1 METLEQLDRRLAEI
15 GRFASVAVRPPRGWI
30 RAIRDGLGMTT
41 SQLAKRMGV
50 TQPRISEL
58 ERAEVAG
65 RVSMESIERAAQAMG
80 CRVVYA
86 LVPLAPLGDVLRK
99 RAEVFAEREVS
110 AIEQSM
116 KLEDQGVG
124 DPARRE
130 DIRRRVVEDLLR
142 SPSRLWNEN

>member
-1 METLEQLDRRLAEI
+1 
-15 GRFASVAVRPPRGWI
+15 
-30 RAIRDGLGMTT
+30 MTT

-86 LVPLAPLGDVLRK
+86 LVPLAPLGDV
-99 RAEVFAEREVS
+99 FAN
-110 AIEQSM
+110 
-116 KLEDQGVG
+116 G
-124 DPARRE
+124 RRY
-130 DIRRRVVEDLLR
+130 
-142 SPSRLWNEN
+142 SPSARCLQSSRV